1 MQADPHVLASAYKRV
16 KGRYGCILSAGLQQ
30 DLKMAR
36 LSAITCA
43 KLLQA
48 AGRLHISLL
57 GKLSDASP
65 AALRSPLDP
74 SPVASGPVDS
84 KAAAETQEAQSA
96 EFAQFAGA
104 TFFIW
109 EYCMEAGHKL
119 AQSDAHVVWDLY
131 SLPGTNRH
139 C

>member
-16 KGRYGCILSAGLQQ
+16 KGRYCCILSAGLQQ

-57 GKLSDASP
+57 GKLPDASK
-65 AALRSPLDP
+65 AGLRNPLDP
-74 SPVASGPVDS
+74 SPDALGPVDS
-84 KAAAETQEAQSA
+84 KAAAERQSA
-96 EFAQFAGA
+96 EFVQLAGA

-109 EYCMEAGHKL
+109 EYCMETGHKL
-119 AQSDAHVVWDLY
+119 AQSDAHLVWDLY

>member
-1 MQADPHVLASAYKRV
+1 
-16 KGRYGCILSAGLQQ
+16 
-30 DLKMAR
+30 MAR

-65 AALRSPLDP
+65 AALPNPLHP

-84 KAAAETQEAQSA
+84 KAATERQSA
-96 EFAQFAGA
+96 EFAQLASA